1 MERIKTEK
9 EWYDNPNLLTS
20 IIIGVIAVTIIMSQ
34 AFAVKNNIGVANTL
48 RSLLNHNSTYII
60 ALVYFCFI
68 KTRIGKRYFNV
79 INVIYIALYLLMVLA
94 AFLTI
99 FQAFGIA
106 SLASLLLNFIILF
119 FMVYTFLKGTRYWK
133 ELSFDKAPFDEVSN
147 DWYFYAICVLS
158 GVVLVV
164 NLIGAV
170 NFDGVVLSLFD
181 SIYTILFGRYIYL
194 YKEYEDSKEKKK
206 SGGKEKVNEG

>member
-1 MERIKTEK
+1 MERINTDK

-20 IIIGVIAVTIIMSQ
+20 IIILVIVVTIIMSQ
-34 AFAVKNNIGVANTL
+34 AFAVKNNIGAVNTF

-68 KTRIGKRYFNV
+68 KTKVGKRYFNI

-119 FMVYTFLKGTRYWK
+119 FMIYTFLFKTRYWK
-133 ELSFDKAPFDEVSN
+133 EFSFDKAPFDEVSN
-147 DWYFYAICVLS
+147 EWYFYAICVLS
-158 GVVLVV
+158 GLVLVV

-194 YKEYEDSKEKKK
+194 YKEYEDLKGKKK
-206 SGGKEKVNEG
+206 NTKKVKVNEG